1 MNETQKKLTFPQEE
15 TELERIATSLELP
28 LENDVF
34 DDVIRY
40 YYVYLIMTVEGE
52 SDFITERPVSCIHYP
67 FIVRSSL
74 EQLPGKTHLVHYT
87 RRDEDLSVRY
97 KRVRD
102 DG

>member
-1 MNETQKKLTFPQEE
+1 MNETQKKLTLPQEE
-15 TELERIATSLELP
+15 TELERIATSLELQ

-52 SDFITERPVSCIHYP
+52 SDFIAERPVSCIHYP

-74 EQLPGKTHLVHYT
+74 E
-87 RRDEDLSVRY
+87 
-97 KRVRD
+97 
-102 DG
+102 